1 MQKASVYKKM
11 KSAND
16 KKSKGPEEGTAQRK
30 MTYLL
35 YEIEAL
41 RDDLNNK
48 IAQSTD
54 GLTSKEI
61 VKLSQRLDQLIA
73 RYLIHN
79 G

>member
-1 MQKASVYKKM
+1 
-11 KSAND
+11 
-16 KKSKGPEEGTAQRK
+16 